1 MDLNLNLIYIETFP
15 FHYFIAEILID
26 QWSEVSNNIFMQE
39 YKNDK
44 VNVMLGILMKSCG
57 DDVFQLIL
65 KFLCPIFTRDVGFEY
80 LEII

>member
-57 DDVFQLIL
+57 DDVFQ
-65 KFLCPIFTRDVGFEY
+65 FS
-80 LEII
+80 